1 MPATASYSD
10 TTSKKGSDP
19 KLKLNNNLMMALA
32 ALDKVLQTLT
42 TSDDDEEQDFP

>member
-1 MPATASYSD
+1 
-10 TTSKKGSDP
+10 
-19 KLKLNNNLMMALA
+19 MMALA